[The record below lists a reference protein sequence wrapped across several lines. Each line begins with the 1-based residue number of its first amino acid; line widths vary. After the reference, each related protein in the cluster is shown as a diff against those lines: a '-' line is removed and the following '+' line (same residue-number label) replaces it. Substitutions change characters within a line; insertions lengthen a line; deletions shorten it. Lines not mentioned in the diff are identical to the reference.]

1 MSSYNIDYQIRR
13 YNGTDWDNLFPY
25 TKAANVIYGNS
36 DVDTVLDSLVGH
48 NHDDRYVR
56 YDVNN
61 QGLNAT
67 QKTNAKTNL
76 DLNNVENKSA
86 AQLKA
91 AFTGSVSDQS
101 DGFPIG
107 SDVYDAIN
115 TAISAVYKP
124 KGSSATIPTL
134 SSVEEGWVYDISA
147 AFTTTADFVEGAGK
161 TYPAGTNIVCI
172 MVSNTKKWDV
182 LTGVTDLS
190 GYVPTSRKVNGHA
203 LNSDVSIAAEDIN
216 VGGYDTTVKQYL
228 VDLDNSKQANIT
240 PERGLSFSGNK
251 LGHSNTAVTAV
262 TTNSFKKIKYDAY
275 GHITGSA
282 DVTASDI
289 YGIQDVAQ
297 IFVGSSAPSNPK
309 TGDIWL
315 FGSDPA

>member
-1 MSSYNIDYQIRR
+1 MASYNIDYQIRR

-25 TKAANVIYGNS
+25 TKAANVSYGNS

-61 QGLNAT
+61 QNLNAT
-67 QKTNAKTNL
+67 QKANAKTNL
-76 DLNNVENKSA
+76 DLNNVDNKSA
-86 AQLKA
+86 TTLKTE
-91 AFTGSVSDQS
+91 FTGAVASGNN
-101 DGFPIG
+101 GFPTG
-107 SDVYDAIN
+107 DAVKS
-115 TAISAVYKP
+115 AIDAAVSAVYKP
-124 KGSSATIPTL
+124 KGSTNSIPAL
-134 SSVEEGWVYDISA
+134 SGVEEGWVYDISV

-161 TYPAGTNIVCI
+161 SYSAGTNIVCI
-172 MVSNTKKWDV
+172 KVSGTKKWDV

-190 GYVPTSRKVNGHA
+190 GYVPTSRKVNGYA
-203 LNSDVSIAAEDIN
+203 LDSDVSIAAEDIT
-216 VGGYDTTVKQYL
+216 VGGYDISVKQYL
-228 VDLDNSKQANIT
+228 INLDTNKQAKVT
-240 PERGLSFSGNK
+240 AERGLSFSGNN

-282 DVTASDI
+282 DVAQSDI
-289 YGIQDVAQ
+289 DPFIVKVFA
-297 IFVGSSAPSNPK
+297 GSQTPTGAK
-309 TGDIWL
+309 AGDIWL